1 MPADGK
7 ARCLALVSDAFGG
20 RGGIA
25 QYNRDLLTAFA
36 VSGWVAS
43 ICVLPRQAPDPAF
56 PPEGIRQAAPRGRA
70 GYAIAA
76 LVRGLTKPVDVVFC
90 GHIHLAPLG
99 ALIARAR
106 GAKLV
111 VQTHGIE
118 VWSRP
123 TRARRA
129 AMEKSDLIL
138 CVSRH
143 TRRTVLDQAAVTPE
157 SVLVV
162 SNTVGDAFTP
172 GDDSGIRQS
181 LGLHD
186 KQVLLTVGRLDS
198 RERYKGQ
205 DRVIA
210 AMPTLI
216 AQGHDLIYLIA
227 GGGDDRSR
235 LQDLAR
241 EAGLADRVR
250 FLGQLRPEQL
260 VEVYRAA
267 DLFVMASTGEGFGI
281 SFLEAMACGTPA
293 LGLAAGGARDAL
305 ADGALGT
312 IVEDGDL
319 CESIGRL
326 LRSPKPDRQAL
337 AAEVRARFGR
347 QLFQDCVKAVLG
359 RLRNAP
365 DARRPDP
372 DAAILVSR

>member
-1 MPADGK
+1 
-7 ARCLALVSDAFGG
+7 
-20 RGGIA
+20 
-25 QYNRDLLTAFA
+25 
-36 VSGWVAS
+36 
-43 ICVLPRQAPDPAF
+43 
-56 PPEGIRQAAPRGRA
+56 
-70 GYAIAA
+70 
-76 LVRGLTKPVDVVFC
+76 
-90 GHIHLAPLG
+90 
-99 ALIARAR
+99 
-106 GAKLV
+106 
-111 VQTHGIE
+111 
-118 VWSRP
+118 
-123 TRARRA
+123 
-129 AMEKSDLIL
+129 
-138 CVSRH
+138 
-143 TRRTVLDQAAVTPE
+143 
-157 SVLVV
+157 VV

-172 GDDSGIRQS
+172 GDDSEIRQS
-181 LGLHD
+181 LGLRG

-216 AQGHDLIYLIA
+216 AQGHDLIYLIV

-241 EAGLADRVR
+241 EAGVADRVR
-250 FLGQLRPEQL
+250 FLGQLRPEEL

-305 ADGALGT
+305 VDGALGT
-312 IVEDGDL
+312 IVEDGNL

-326 LRSPKPDRQAL
+326 LRAPKPDRQAL

-347 QLFQDCVKAVLG
+347 QVFQDCVNAVLG

-365 DARRPDP
+365 AALRPDL
-372 DAAILVSR
+372 DADIPVSG